1 MIAGSSLI
9 FLKINMKYVMFM
21 CRTIKIRFQTDFRRE
36 NSASY
41 YPYFTVAFDF
51 PHHGHAL
58 VTLYVQFLCSEW
70 LNLTGDFIRKIYAA
84 S

>member
-1 MIAGSSLI
+1 ML
-9 FLKINMKYVMFM
+9 FM